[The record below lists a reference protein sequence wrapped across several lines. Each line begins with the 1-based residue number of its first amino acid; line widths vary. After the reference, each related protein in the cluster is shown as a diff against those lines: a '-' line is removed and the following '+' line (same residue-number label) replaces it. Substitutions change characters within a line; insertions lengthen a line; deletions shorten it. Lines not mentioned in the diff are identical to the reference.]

1 MSITKTLD
9 NIETHMDY
17 ARDYFID
24 LQDEVDEMYTEL
36 KASERMVVE
45 LSETIEEL
53 QEKND
58 DLRLEVEKL
67 RIQCV
72 VLETENLEVTS
83 KYSRLL
89 HFSYSS

>member
-1 MSITKTLD
+1 MSLTKTLD
-9 NIETHMDY
+9 NLESHMDY

-36 KASERMVVE
+36 KASEKMVVE

-58 DLRLEVEKL
+58 DLRLEIEKL
-67 RIQCV
+67 RIQCA
-72 VLETENLEVTS
+72 VLETENLEVTA
-83 KYSRLL
+83 KFAHYTL
-89 HFSYSS
+89 SS

>member
-1 MSITKTLD
+1 MSLTKTLD
-9 NIETHMDY
+9 NLESHIDY

-36 KASERMVVE
+36 KASEKMVVE

-58 DLRLEVEKL
+58 DLRLEIEKL
-67 RIQCV
+67 RIQCA
-72 VLETENLEVTS
+72 VLETENLEVTA
-83 KYSRLL
+83 KFAHYTL
-89 HFSYSS
+89 SS

>member
-1 MSITKTLD
+1 MSLTKTLD
-9 NIETHMDY
+9 NLESHMDY

-36 KASERMVVE
+36 KASEKMVVE

-58 DLRLEVEKL
+58 DLRLEIEKL
-67 RIQCV
+67 RIQCA
-72 VLETENLEVTS
+72 VLETENLEVTT
-83 KYSRLL
+83 KFAHYTL
-89 HFSYSS
+89 SS

>member
-9 NIETHMDY
+9 NLETHMDY

-36 KASERMVVE
+36 KASQGMVIE

-58 DLRLEVEKL
+58 DLRLEIEKL
-67 RIQCV
+67 RIQCAI
-72 VLETENLEVTS
+72 LETENLEVTA
-83 KYSRLL
+83 KFAHYTL
-89 HFSYSS
+89 SS